1 MKEDTE
7 DKITVSAPG
16 KIILSGEHAVVYGKP
31 AILAAINRRLFVS
44 FRQSSKN
51 EIITSESPKL
61 TEFARDF
68 VLKSL
73 GKSKE
78 KLRIEISSEIP
89 IGCGMGSSAALAVAM
104 TTALFEYLNK
114 PFDKEKINQI
124 AYEIEKKQHG
134 TPSGGDNTISTY
146 GGFLW
151 YRKEIEFL
159 KLFEKLKFVRLPK
172 FVLINTGRPMETT
185 GEMVLGV
192 RKLYEQNKI
201 KTEKI
206 LNEIEKTTKQLLV
219 AFNQMDEKL
228 VKITIR
234 ENERLLE
241 NLGVVSNF
249 AKKIVREIEKQG
261 GADKICGAG
270 GKKEGAGIILA
281 FHSKKEAL
289 FKIAKKKNLPA
300 FEVKLGEEG
309 VRIEKS

>member
-31 AILAAINRRLFVS
+31 AILAAINRRLFFSV
-44 FRQSSKN
+44 RQSSKN
-51 EIITSESPKL
+51 EIIASESPKL
-61 TEFARDF
+61 AEFARDF
-68 VLKSL
+68 VLKTF
-73 GKSKE
+73 GKAKE
-78 KLRIEISSEIP
+78 KLKIEISSEIP
-89 IGCGMGSSAALAVAM
+89 IGCGMGSSAALAVA
-104 TTALFEYLNK
+104 TTAGLFKYLNK
-114 PFDKEKINQI
+114 PFNKEKINEI

-134 TPSGGDNTISTY
+134 NPSGGDNTISTY

-151 YRKEIEFL
+151 FRKETEFL
-159 KLFEKLKFVRLPK
+159 KLFKQLQFDLTK
-172 FVLINTGRPMETT
+172 FVLINTGRPKETT

-192 RKLYEQNKI
+192 RKLYDKNRL

-206 LNEIEKTTKQLLV
+206 LNEIERTTKQLLV

-228 VKITIR
+228 IRITIR

-249 AKKIVREIEKQG
+249 AQKIIRGIEKLG
-261 GADKICGAG
+261 GAAKICGAG
-270 GKKEGAGIILA
+270 GKKKGSGIILA
-281 FHSKKEAL
+281 FHPQKDVL
-289 FKIAKKKNLPA
+289 FELAKKKNLPA